1 MVTLTHYHTSP
12 MNCSQFQLLTH
23 EGDCNQQPPTLLSF
37 CRLISPPSVIYLFL
51 SPWLGCGTA
60 CQPRSHHQRCSTHLR
75 SDWKLNK
82 TPKICRLLIHANTVY
97 FSAYLVTLF
106 HCCTTR
112 YLFLWTVLAVFGH
125 YATII
130 VLVEKYNL
138 WIFCPIVIWCIQWNW
153 VHAVGLWPMTPEVW
167 ANTVWNWGWTVLTQC
182 ETEAGLCYVRELKR
196 NQHVPQSCQS
206 LIGNY
211 T

>member
-106 HCCTTR
+106 HCCTTCFLLYVKCPSSVWTLCHYNNSFNNNNNNNNKYKYPTNNGF
-112 YLFLWTVLAVFGH
+112 YLGKEL
-125 YATII
+125 Y
-130 VLVEKYNL
+130 
-138 WIFCPIVIWCIQWNW
+138 
-153 VHAVGLWPMTPEVW
+153 EVTS
-167 ANTVWNWGWTVLTQC
+167 N
-182 ETEAGLCYVRELKR
+182 
-196 NQHVPQSCQS
+196 
-206 LIGNY
+206 
-211 T
+211 